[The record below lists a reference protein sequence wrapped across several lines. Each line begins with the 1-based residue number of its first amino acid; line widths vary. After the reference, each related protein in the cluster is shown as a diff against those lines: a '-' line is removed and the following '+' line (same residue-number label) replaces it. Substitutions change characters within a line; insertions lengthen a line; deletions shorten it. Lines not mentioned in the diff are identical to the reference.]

1 MMPNTTRWLG
11 KEESFRNLD
20 LQMRRVMETPDPA
33 IIKMYSRDDDD
44 DEMNPIEV
52 QLVGNLALLKVS
64 GPLLNR
70 SNWITRY
77 LGIATY
83 EDIRN
88 QMMNLAED
96 DDIAGLMFNI
106 NSPGG
111 SADGCF
117 ALGRFVRAYNDNVK
131 GVVGFTD
138 GEACSAAYALM
149 TATSNMLMSEDAIV
163 GSIGVLAVHTELT
176 EMYKEIGIKHEVFR
190 STPHK
195 ALGQPVE
202 KLTEQARAAI
212 QKDVMHL
219 HNNFVRYLSG
229 MLDMDAESINKNI
242 ASGKT
247 FTAPEA
253 MKHKLVNNV
262 MTFEEAVGKLATAL
276 EKPKPKGFLPQSKS

>member
-11 KEESFRNLD
+11 REESFRSLD
-20 LQMRRVMETPDPA
+20 MEMRQAIRTPNPDV
-33 IIKMYSRDDDD
+33 IKMYSGDD
-44 DEMNPIEV
+44 DEDSNPIAV

-64 GPLLNR
+64 GPLMNR
-70 SNWITRY
+70 SNWVTRY

-83 EDIRN
+83 EDIQN
-88 QMMNLAED
+88 QMMSLAED
-96 DDIAGLMFNI
+96 DDIGGIMLNI

-111 SADGCF
+111 MADGC
-117 ALGRFVRAYNDNVK
+117 FVRAYNDNVK
-131 GVVGFTD
+131 SVVGFTD
-138 GEACSAAYALM
+138 GEASSAAYALM
-149 TATSNMLMSEDAIV
+149 AATANKLMSEDAIV
-163 GSIGVLAVHTELT
+163 GSIGVIAVHSEMTEL
-176 EMYKEIGIKHEVFR
+176 YKEIGIKHEVFR

-219 HNNFVRYLSG
+219 HDNFVRYLSR
-229 MLDMDAESINKNI
+229 MMNMEPEAINRNI

-253 MKHKLVNNV
+253 MKHQLVNNV

-276 EKPKPKGFLPQSKS
+276 EKPKPKGFLPQRNS